1 MAFMNTT
8 ERNHWIGLINV
19 SKESQSPAAVSI
31 SHLATG
37 TLFETRATMLLNE
50 SFRKIRNG

>member
-1 MAFMNTT
+1 MSL
-8 ERNHWIGLINV
+8 RGR
-19 SKESQSPAAVSI
+19 
-31 SHLATG
+31 SHLRLYPSRIWRRVVYRAAG